1 MSAQAGGQGLA
12 SRRWEHGLLHV
23 QGDPRLVVSKR
34 SQDGT
39 LQRREDLALIKAKES
54 ALRALNVCNCGCLH
68 AACLL
73 APGRTELATGPARYT
88 HLNQTSE
95 VQSLS
100 L

>member
-23 QGDPRLVVSKR
+23 QGDPQLVVSKR

-54 ALRALNVCNCGCLH
+54 ALRALNVFAIVDVSMRRAFWH
-68 AACLL
+68 L
-73 APGRTELATGPARYT
+73 AGQ
-88 HLNQTSE
+88 N
-95 VQSLS
+95 
-100 L
+100 